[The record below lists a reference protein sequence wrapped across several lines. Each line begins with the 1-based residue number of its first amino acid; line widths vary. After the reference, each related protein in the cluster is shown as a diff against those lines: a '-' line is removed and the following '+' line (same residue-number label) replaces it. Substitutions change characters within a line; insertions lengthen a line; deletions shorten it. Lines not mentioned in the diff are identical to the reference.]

1 MPYSQFLL
9 IRVGGLMLFLLF
21 LFGVIDSESWGWKG
35 FFLILTIALLVAG
48 VRLYKRLDRQPHV

>member
-1 MPYSQFLL
+1 
-9 IRVGGLMLFLLF
+9 MLFLLF